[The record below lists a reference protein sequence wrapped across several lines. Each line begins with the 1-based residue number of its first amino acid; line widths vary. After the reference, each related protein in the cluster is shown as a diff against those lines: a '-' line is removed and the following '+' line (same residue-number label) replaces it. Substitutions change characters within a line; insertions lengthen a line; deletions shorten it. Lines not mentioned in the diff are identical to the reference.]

1 MRWGEEPGCILI
13 EALQQKASS
22 LNIKRLCLIKENQIS
37 QVKEFSGF
45 LCMGRCKSLGSLKSF
60 FDMHLSYLGPVFSV
74 FHIQVSSGLLVGN
87 DCSLMAARWQVFFPS
102 WVPSGL
108 TQLRWWLQLVIT
120 VTSFVYSCSRKHSI
134 SQFLPLVW
142 NSTNIWET
150 FRDLLLSHGPGRLIS
165 HQVKDPV
172 NMPLQMLILG
182 LGPLIANKRFSGSSV
197 F

>member
-1 MRWGEEPGCILI
+1 MVFYVWEDARVWAHWNHSLTCTSAIWGQYPL
-13 EALQQKASS
+13 
-22 LNIKRLCLIKENQIS
+22 
-37 QVKEFSGF
+37 
-45 LCMGRCKSLGSLKSF
+45 F
-60 FDMHLSYLGPVFSV
+60 FTSKF
-74 FHIQVSSGLLVGN
+74 SSGLLVEN
-87 DCSLMAARWQVFFPS
+87 DCSLMAARWQLFFPS

-108 TQLRWWLQLVIT
+108 TQFPWWLQLVIT
-120 VTSFVYSCSRKHSI
+120 VTSFVYSYSRKHSI

-150 FRDLLLSHGPGRLIS
+150 FHDLLLSHGPGRLIS

-172 NMPLQMLILG
+172 DMPLQMLILG